1 MLGILA
7 LWWTLRGQSL
17 QLLADAIGQAHGGW
31 VLAALASVGVTLF
44 VVTLRWRV
52 LFGRFD
58 APPATSADAPD
69 TEDIAL
75 PPAPSLRVL
84 FAALIL
90 GQATNIALPIRIGE
104 LLKVYVASR
113 AGHVPVSGV
122 LATVVVERLSDMVM
136 LAVGAMVVVLYVA
149 LPDWLVGPTRAL
161 AITGVVAAGIIAA
174 VVAVGGRMSAWIQ
187 ARVQA
192 SANKNR
198 TMQRLFH
205 HGAVA
210 VGEASNLRDWR
221 TLTAVGVLSLLILA
235 LSASTNYL
243 LFRAFGFPLPAVAAL
258 LLLLILQVGTAPVST
273 PGNVGV
279 FQYLTV
285 LALAPYSIDST
296 ATVAYSMV
304 LWAVALM
311 PKLFVGA
318 IVLGVVMRQGVL
330 EPGIWAKL
338 RGRA

>member
-1 MLGILA
+1 M
-7 LWWTLRGQSL
+7 RGQSL
-17 QLLADAIGQAHGGW
+17 QALADAIGLAHGGW
-31 VLAALASVGVTLF
+31 VMAALASVGVTLF

-52 LFGRFD
+52 LFGRYD
-58 APPATSADAPD
+58 APPAQAGDAAPGD
-69 TEDIAL
+69 ELAL
-75 PPAPSLRVL
+75 PPPPSLRVL

-104 LLKVYVASR
+104 LLKIYVASR

-136 LAVGAMVVVLYVA
+136 LAVGASVVVLYVA

-161 AITGVVAAGIIAA
+161 AITGVVAAGIIVA
-174 VVAVGGRMSAWIQ
+174 VVAVGGRISVWIQ

-192 SANKNR
+192 SASTNR
-198 TMQRLFH
+198 TLQRLFH
-205 HGAVA
+205 HGAMA

-221 TLTAVGVLSLLILA
+221 TLTGVGVLSLLILA

-285 LALAPYSIDST
+285 LALAPYAIDST
-296 ATVAYSMV
+296 AAVAYSMV

-318 IVLGVVMRQGVL
+318 VVLGVVMRRGVL